1 MPIISA
7 RFANLLREIFAD
19 TYKGMMNAR
28 ARARARERERER
40 EREKRDRIDGRRN
53 VKGKKL

>member
-28 ARARARERERER
+28 EKERERSVLIEL
-40 EREKRDRIDGRRN
+40 
-53 VKGKKL
+53 VKGEM

>member
-28 ARARARERERER
+28 DVD
-40 EREKRDRIDGRRN
+40 RDVDRVGGRRN
-53 VKGKKL
+53 VIGKKL

>member
-28 ARARARERERER
+28 EK
-40 EREKRDRIDGRRN
+40 EREKRVDRVGGRRN
-53 VKGKKL
+53 VIGKKL

>member
-28 ARARARERERER
+28 ARERERER
-40 EREKRDRIDGRRN
+40 SVIELAEGEM
-53 VKGKKL
+53 

>member
-28 ARARARERERER
+28 ARARERERERER
-40 EREKRDRIDGRRN
+40 ERSVIELTEGEM
-53 VKGKKL
+53 